1 MEKHYAALTELT
13 LDFSIPLPLS
23 QTEIIHNHFNSSS
36 LPNLKSL
43 EISAVEKAEDT
54 GIHVAYQVNGFYKN
68 LTVLYIRDSQSLR
81 LTGLNLY
88 KFTLLTSLTITNCGI
103 VVLPAGV
110 GKVDNLK
117 ILNISHNDLTTL
129 PYSIIYCKQLKEL
142 DLSFNSFKFL
152 PGYILE
158 LSSLK
163 QLRRY
168 GNPLEH
174 EMKKSSFNVVYVLQ
188 VPDNTFQEKRNIPPL
203 QTLCLPIILNSYP
216 NYWDLSIAPTICRM
230 LDHTAGNIVY
240 CERCYKP
247 GFKTD
252 VYILSLVMFR
262 CFGLSM
268 IPLGHYSCS
277 TYCNNILK
285 EKIREQSDSIRKKWE
300 SEYDAMVLS
309 FNPPRSEPINYART
323 RSHQCNIL

>member
-1 MEKHYAALTELT
+1 MEMDYATLTKLT

-23 QTEIIHNHFNSSS
+23 QTEIIHDNFNSSS

-43 EISAVEKAEDT
+43 EISAVEKAENT
-54 GIHVAYQVNGFYKN
+54 GIHVANQLNGFYKN
-68 LTVLYIRDSQSLR
+68 LTDLHIRDSQSLR
-81 LTGLNLY
+81 LTGLNFY
-88 KFTLLTSLTITNCGI
+88 KFTLLTSLIITNCDI
-103 VVLPAGV
+103 AVLPASV
-110 GKVDNLK
+110 GKLNNLK
-117 ILNISHNDLTTL
+117 ILNISHNKLTTL
-129 PYSIIYCKQLKEL
+129 PYSIIYCQQLEAL
-142 DLSFNSFKFL
+142 DLSHNSFRFL

-163 QLRRY
+163 HLRRY
-168 GNPLEH
+168 DNPLEH
-174 EMKKSSFNVVYVLQ
+174 EMKKFALTVISILQ
-188 VPDNTFQEKRNIPPL
+188 VPDKTVQEKNIPPL
-203 QTLCLPIILNSYP
+203 QTLCLPIILHSYP

-262 CFGLSM
+262 CFGLNM

-277 TYCNNILK
+277 TYCNDILK
-285 EKIREQSDSIRKKWE
+285 EKIREQSDSIRIKWE
-300 SEYDAMVLS
+300 SEYDAMVRS
-309 FNPPRSEPINYART
+309 FNPPRSLNHARP

>member
-1 MEKHYAALTELT
+1 MEDYATLAELL
-13 LDFSIPLPLS
+13 LDFSTPLPLS
-23 QTEIIHNHFNSSS
+23 QTEIIQNNFNSSS

-43 EISAVEKAEDT
+43 EISAVEKAENT
-54 GIHVAYQVNGFYKN
+54 GIHVAYQLNGFYKN
-68 LTVLYIRDSQSLR
+68 LTALHIRDSQNLS
-81 LTGLNLY
+81 LTGLNFY
-88 KFTLLTSLTITNCGI
+88 KFTVLTSLNITNCGI
-103 VVLPAGV
+103 VILPAGV
-110 GKVDNLK
+110 GKVANLK
-117 ILNISHNDLTTL
+117 ILNISHNKLTTL
-129 PYSIIYCKQLKEL
+129 PYSIIYCKQLEEL
-142 DLSFNSFKFL
+142 DLSSNCFRFL

-163 QLRRY
+163 HLRRY
-168 GNPLEH
+168 GNPLED
-174 EMKKSSFNVVYVLQ
+174 EMKKFSFNRVAILQ
-188 VPDNTFQEKRNIPPL
+188 VPDEEAQEKRNIPPL

-252 VYILSLVMFR
+252 VYILSFVMFR

-285 EKIREQSDSIRKKWE
+285 EKIREQSDLIRNKWE
-300 SEYDAMVLS
+300 NEYDAMVQS
-309 FNPPRSEPINYART
+309 FNPPRSEPINHVRT
-323 RSHQCNIL
+323 RTHQCNIL